1 MKSKNGIKAI
11 YLKGRKALKDKTSQV
26 VPSVRRKVF
35 DKTFLPQ
42 YNLLLPACSNALIP
56 TPASLLCVAV
66 FVGLSAIVACFRD
79 AQVTVA
85 MIRVFGEY
93 RFESCP
99 VNGAVIRDTVANRC
113 GIFQTWVSF
122 CVVWAI

>member
-42 YNLLLPACSNALIP
+42 YNLLLPSFASLQECFDSD
-56 TPASLLCVAV
+56 TASLLCVAV

-85 MIRVFGEY
+85 MIRVL
-93 RFESCP
+93 
-99 VNGAVIRDTVANRC
+99 
-113 GIFQTWVSF
+113 VSI
-122 CVVWAI
+122 VLKLAQ